1 MNRAFS
7 REICAGGTSY
17 FNQALT
23 LKNRLGDAVQF
34 VE

>member
-23 LKNRLGDAVQF
+23 LKNRLGF
-34 VE
+34 VVVLVE